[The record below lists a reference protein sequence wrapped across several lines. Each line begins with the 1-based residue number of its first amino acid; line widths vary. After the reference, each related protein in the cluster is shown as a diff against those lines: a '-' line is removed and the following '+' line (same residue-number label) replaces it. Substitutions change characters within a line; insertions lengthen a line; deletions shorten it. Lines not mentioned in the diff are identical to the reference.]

1 MATTTDLSTLKINYL
16 TEAQYNVALANNEI
30 NANELY
36 LTPVDSLQ
44 TNIAFMPLDVTAK
57 DNDGRATAGAD
68 MNLYN
73 ALLDYAPTAL
83 DTDNNTFAL
92 KEALYRS
99 LIRPAIWGGSAI
111 TDSSTLALNKVDK
124 ETPFLE
130 LDTTATSGTDKE
142 LYDSLVDLNM
152 TDVIV

>member
-1 MATTTDLSTLKINYL
+1 MSTVTDLDKLKINYL
-16 TEAQYNVALANNEI
+16 TQAQYDSALANNEI

-36 LTPVDSLQ
+36 FTPVDDMQSNDLII
-44 TNIAFMPLDVTAK
+44 NLDVTAK
-57 DNDGRATAGAD
+57 TDGRATAGAD

-111 TDSSTLALNKVDK
+111 TDSTTLALNKVDK

-142 LYDSLVDLNM
+142 LYDSLVDLNL